1 MKKKNKKCVVE
12 VYARVTGF
20 MRPVQNWNP
29 GKKVEQKDRKTYKLK
44 GDKNGK
50 NREDKPNKE

>member
-1 MKKKNKKCVVE
+1 MKKKIKRCVVE

-29 GKKVEQKDRKTYKLK
+29 GKKVEQKDRKMYDLK
-44 GDKNGK
+44 GDKNEQK
-50 NREDKPNKE
+50 RRIKTSN

>member
-1 MKKKNKKCVVE
+1 MKKKIKRCVVE

-29 GKKVEQKDRKTYKLK
+29 GKKVEQKDRKMYNLK
-44 GDKNGK
+44 GDKNEQK
-50 NREDKPNKE
+50 RRIKTSN